1 MFEVVP
7 ADRQLRFGVLGPVT
21 VWHEGR
27 EIAIGLGHER
37 VLLAVLMARAG
48 GLVAMSELEQA
59 LWDGAPPR
67 TATNMIHRYVSLLRR
82 RLEPALPTRSG
93 GRFIVRDGGGYRL
106 PAGPDDLDLLA
117 FRARAARARE
127 LAEAGEHV
135 AALDRFLAALGRW
148 RGRAG
153 AGLGPTAQSW
163 PGFVALEHQYVHV
176 ARDAADSALRS
187 GGAQRVLPAVREA
200 SARSPLD
207 EALHARLLLT
217 LAADG
222 KQAEAIQVYGE
233 LRTRL
238 TRELG
243 IDPGPE
249 LRAAFQSVLRGH
261 VTPSPPP
268 ASGIEA
274 PAAPAN
280 RDRPAQ
286 LPSDLRMFVGRAD
299 ELREGTRLLR
309 RRSVAVPVVAY
320 DGVSGVGK
328 TTFVVHLAHRL
339 ATDFPDGVLYA
350 NLRST
355 EADADPGQV
364 LADLLTALGIE
375 SHRLPPGLDARGAL
389 YRSALAGRRT
399 LIVLDD
405 ASDAAQIRPLLP
417 GAGGN
422 AVLVTSR
429 GRLSGLATVH
439 GADLR
444 TLYRPEPAEARACIE
459 ARLGSPRTSAER
471 AALDE
476 IVDRCGRLP
485 LALAIVAVRGRSDP
499 RHSLISIA
507 ADLRPRT
514 GALAAAP
521 AGPIDRGLRSVFD
534 WSYRL
539 ASAGAAGLLRS
550 LPRHGP
556 GDVTAESAAALTG
569 ISVDEAKGHLVELL
583 RARLLNRY
591 RPGRYGLH
599 ELVAG
604 YARELGQPASPAR
617 R

>member
-1 MFEVVP
+1 MFEIVP
-7 ADRQLRFGVLGPVT
+7 ADQQLRFGVLGPVT
-21 VWHEGR
+21 VWHGDR
-27 EIAIGLGHER
+27 EIAVGLGHER

-48 GLVAMSELEQA
+48 GLAAMSDLEQA
-59 LWDGAPPR
+59 LWEGASPR

-93 GRFIVRDGGGYRL
+93 GRFIVRDGAGYRL
-106 PAGPDDLDLLA
+106 LAGPDNLDLLD
-117 FRARAARARE
+117 FRARAARGRE

-135 AALDRFLAALGRW
+135 AALDRFLEALGRW

-153 AGLGPTAQSW
+153 AGLGATAQSW
-163 PGFVALEHQYVHV
+163 PGFVALEHQYMTV

-222 KQAEAIQVYGE
+222 KQAEAVKVYGE

-249 LRAAFQSVLRGH
+249 LRAAFRSVLRGGG
-261 VTPSPPP
+261 TPAPPP
-268 ASGIEA
+268 GSGA
-274 PAAPAN
+274 AAPASP
-280 RDRPAQ
+280 DRPAQ

-299 ELREGTRLLR
+299 ELREGARLLR

-320 DGVSGVGK
+320 DGVGGVGK

-339 ATDFPDGVLYA
+339 TADFPDGLLYA
-350 NLRST
+350 NLRS
-355 EADADPGQV
+355 AGAGADPGRV
-364 LADLLTALGIE
+364 LADLLTALGMA

-422 AVLVTSR
+422 AVLVTSH

-459 ARLGSPRTSAER
+459 ARLGTPRTSAER

-507 ADLRPRT
+507 ADLRPGA
-514 GALAAAP
+514 GALAAVP
-521 AGPIDRGLRSVFD
+521 AGPLDRGLRSVFD

-539 ASAGAAGLLRS
+539 TSAGAAGMLRS
-550 LPRHGP
+550 LPHHGP
-556 GDVTAESAAALTG
+556 GDITAESAAALAG
-569 ISVDEAKGHLVELL
+569 LPVDEARSHLVELL
-583 RARLLNRY
+583 RARLLNRH

-604 YARELGQPASPAR
+604 YARELGQPAPPAR